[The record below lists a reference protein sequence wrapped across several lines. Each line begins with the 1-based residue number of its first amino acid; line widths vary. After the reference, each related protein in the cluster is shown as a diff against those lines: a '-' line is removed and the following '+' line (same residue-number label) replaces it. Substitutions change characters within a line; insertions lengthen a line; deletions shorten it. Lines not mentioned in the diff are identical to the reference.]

1 MLLENQIISVKWAS
15 KTKNYYIARGYVFTK
30 YGDSFDVHIKDL
42 PCGSDYV
49 IAYKC
54 DYCNKI
60 KYKKY
65 QAYNTQLKKSICK
78 KDCCPNKDCMHQKT
92 IEQNLIK
99 YGVES
104 TTYLQS
110 VKDKIKAT
118 NLQRYGVEN
127 VFESQEFQQKAIN
140 TVLEK
145 YGENNIFKTQ
155 YFKDKVKETNL
166 QKYGVE
172 HHMSLDCMK
181 EKARTTRIKKYGDYH
196 TIASHTFVNGVACSK
211 RQLSLGKYLCG
222 LVNFK
227 IDNMFVDIYMEQENL
242 IIEYDGKG
250 HNLSVLFGQT
260 SQDEFDQK
268 ERKRELFFIENG
280 YTLLRVVNTKDQ
292 DFANELVLDYIKN
305 KLIHNEVNVLEIS

>member
-1 MLLENQIISVKWAS
+1 MLVENQIISVRWAK
-15 KTKNYYIARGYVFTK
+15 KTKNHYIEKGYNFTQ
-30 YGDSFDVHIKDL
+30 YGDTFDVHIKDL
-42 PCGSDYV
+42 PLGSDYI
-49 IAYKC
+49 IAYQC
-54 DYCNKI
+54 DYCNEI
-60 KYKKY
+60 KYKQY
-65 QAYNTQLKKSICK
+65 QAYNAQLRKSISK
-78 KDCCPNKDCMHQKT
+78 KDCCPNKDCVHKKT

-104 TTYLQS
+104 TTQLKS

-118 NLQRYGVEN
+118 NLKRYGVEN
-127 VFESQEFQQKAIN
+127 VFESSEFQQKAIN

-181 EKARTTRIKKYGDYH
+181 EKARTTRIKNYGDYH

-227 IDNMFVDIYMEQENL
+227 IDNMFVDIYMKKENL

-250 HNLSVLFGQT
+250 HDLSVLFGQI
-260 SQDEFDQK
+260 SQDEFNQK
-268 ERKRELFFIENG
+268 EKHRELFFIENG
-280 YTLLRVVNTKDQ
+280 YTFLRVVNTKDK
-292 DFANELVLDYIKN
+292 DFANEIVLDYIEN